1 MRNIFYISIFILA
14 LIFNSCSK
22 SNSNKGSSDLSA
34 VEFSDKIK
42 ELPDAPVIDVRTPE
56 EFSKGHLKNAK
67 NIVLAGNDFEKQIS
81 TLDKS
86 KPVFVYC
93 LSGNRSSSAA
103 SIMRSEGFKEV
114 YELNGGILKWSRA
127 NLPVTKAN
135 IQTSNISSGM
145 TRKQFDDKLNTDKLV
160 LFDFYADW
168 CAPCREIKPYLDEI
182 SKDMSDKVE
191 IVRINVDENQEL
203 CRELKVDGIPDLK
216 LFKNKSV
223 VWSSTGYIE
232 KKDILKSILAN

>member
-1 MRNIFYISIFILA
+1 MRNIFYLSIIILA
-14 LIFNSCSK
+14 LIFSSCSK
-22 SNSNKGSSDLSA
+22 NNLNSGSSNLSP

-81 TLDKS
+81 VFDKS
-86 KPVFVYC
+86 KPVFIYC
-93 LSGNRSSSAA
+93 LSGNRSASAA
-103 SIMRSEGFKEV
+103 SIMRSGGFKEV
-114 YELNGGILKWSRA
+114 YELSGGIMKWGRA
-127 NLPVTKAN
+127 NLPVTREN
-135 IQTSNISSGM
+135 IQTENISSGM
-145 TRKQFDDKLNTDKLV
+145 TRKQFDDKLVTDKLV

-182 SKDMSDKVE
+182 SKDMSDKVD

-203 CRELKVDGIPDLK
+203 CRELKIDGIPDLK
-216 LFKNKSV
+216 LFKNKAV
-223 VWSSTGYIE
+223 VWSRSGYIE
-232 KKDILKSILAN
+232 KKEIEKNILAN

>member
-1 MRNIFYISIFILA
+1 MRNIFYLSIIILA

-22 SNSNKGSSDLSA
+22 NNLNSGSSNLSP

-56 EFSKGHLKNAK
+56 EFSKGHLENAK
-67 NIVLAGNDFEKQIS
+67 NIVLTGNDFEKQIS
-81 TLDKS
+81 VFDKS
-86 KPVFVYC
+86 KPVFIYC
-93 LSGNRSSSAA
+93 LSGNRSASAA

-114 YELNGGILKWSRA
+114 YELSGGIMKWGRA
-127 NLPVTKAN
+127 NLPVTREN
-135 IQTSNISSGM
+135 IQTENISSGM
-145 TRKQFDDKLNTDKLV
+145 TRKQFDDKLVTDKLV

-182 SKDMSDKVE
+182 SKEMSDKVE

-203 CRELKVDGIPDLK
+203 CRELKIDGIPDLK

-223 VWSSTGYIE
+223 VWSRSGYIE
-232 KKDILKSILAN
+232 KKEIEKNILAN